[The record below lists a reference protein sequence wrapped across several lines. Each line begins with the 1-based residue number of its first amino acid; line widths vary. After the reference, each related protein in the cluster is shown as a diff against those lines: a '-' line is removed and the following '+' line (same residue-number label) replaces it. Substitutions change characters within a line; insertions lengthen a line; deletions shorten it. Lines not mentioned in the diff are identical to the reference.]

1 VIEGLSASL
10 SPGLQ
15 QELAGTSAFA
25 GSMRWMAPE
34 LVAHMVDDDSD
45 GKVPQVTTFS
55 DVYAFAAVCLEVSRT
70 FSHFHSNLL
79 FFYVFLRSSRIF
91 SLHEHST
98 FQFNSHAL
106 LFR

>member
-70 FSHFHSNLL
+70 FSRICYFSMSFFDLL
-79 FFYVFLRSSRIF
+79 
-91 SLHEHST
+91 SL
-98 FQFNSHAL
+98 L
-106 LFR
+106 LAS